1 MAKLKRGILGKFVN
15 VFVERVHSL
24 GQVAEQQSE
33 VRIPNFLIFPDINT
47 LNSLLILREFQAH
60 LMIRGRGLSY
70 LVLFSEGSS
79 I

>member
-47 LNSLLILREFQAH
+47 LNFERISSASHDSRERFK
-60 LMIRGRGLSY
+60 LSGT
-70 LVLFSEGSS
+70 LQ
-79 I
+79 